1 MDGHCCNCGAELRT
15 DLKRPTLNAIIRG
28 RGVSSVDG
36 LKSMGIVVSPGKE
49 RKYRICKICS
59 QLIGKISQSKTEIE
73 ESHSSLQNISDG
85 STYLGQKIK
94 RCLSPPASPPQKRRN
109 LTQTPQQNTQETQT
123 EPMAET
129 PGDPPKKRKDTFLP
143 QAAAYLAAGR
153 YKQMMKKMK
162 SSRSFNDVMI
172 NSVCQQI
179 NTEIKSNQS
188 IFEINDTNKA
198 KSYESFS
205 WKKTNQR
212 LKKNCP
218 TMMKVLSAITD
229 SRGPSKETNVR
240 ITMAASQLLY
250 TRDPRKHK
258 FIQELIGLLMWFA
271 GTKRQ
276 IFERLSRLGLCTN
289 IGTTT
294 NCIDTLRGEFD
305 TTIHHQKLQ
314 IADIKRRSTR
324 AKKRLVPA
332 EEWEDE
338 GGWEEGVNIDD
349 TTTTTFGFTL
359 TFDNVS
365 LWPSRTPFYS
375 GQLNL
380 VRSHAAIDRVSC
392 FNLSDEAPS
401 LKELSNI
408 SQDIFIPTT
417 EDNDMLRYEYEVMI
431 ERILSKHIPCFK
443 DIDVTEHIPHPY
455 QAETKKKS
463 VMVPLGVLQ
472 KDVTNVSDMIDV
484 LEHLHKHVPGNKS
497 PIPVILYGD
506 QPSCE
511 RVRDAIGARSNEDTP
526 WNRLGGLLP
535 SIQES
540 HKCLLF
546 LEDTYKLLFDAKSVK
561 SCGSL
566 SFIKSRYKHTHVTP
580 KVSYCFNYA
589 TSMLRFATEA
599 HVVAAA
605 CEYMGISK
613 PSDPPKDLPQDPKA
627 KSVYFS
633 EICKSVLD
641 KSFHP
646 YQPGHPAEEDEEELE
661 AEEDEDEELGPFC
674 ICKQTR
680 EDVEM
685 VFCHNKRCDRGKW
698 FHLECLQFNFEE
710 LPEGKWFCS
719 DKCRQQ
725 HQEEREN
732 KKKGKETNP
741 DTRFEY
747 SKAIL
752 HLGLGEM
759 VRHDAVREG
768 DGNRMIQ
775 HWRLDLVH
783 FYEKHHWK
791 YLIEGHNLIMDVN
804 GGVSERVAHQLR
816 WNRTENIHG
825 GEGKN
830 VGKDKDN
837 KVSID
842 RAGGILNESN
852 VSRYSQVVGMRK
864 TINRKF
870 DPKMTTGRMTMGRRK
885 VVQKPEVQ
893 AGESDTANLAKLL
906 VKHKCLVEIPGRS
919 HQGFEDFEF
928 EQKLNLNKY
937 KAKMSAMSKRRVN
950 KLKQQRNGT
959 VS

>member
-1 MDGHCCNCGAELRT
+1 MSVHFCSDCETQGQARASNTCSGCIFSGSIYQYFDAIMDGHCCNCGAELRT

-129 PGDPPKKRKDTFLP
+129 PGDPPKKR
-143 QAAAYLAAGR
+143 
-153 YKQMMKKMK
+153 
-162 SSRSFNDVMI
+162 
-172 NSVCQQI
+172 
-179 NTEIKSNQS
+179 
-188 IFEINDTNKA
+188 
-198 KSYESFS
+198 
-205 WKKTNQR
+205 
-212 LKKNCP
+212 
-218 TMMKVLSAITD
+218 
-229 SRGPSKETNVR
+229 
-240 ITMAASQLLY
+240 
-250 TRDPRKHK
+250 
-258 FIQELIGLLMWFA
+258 
-271 GTKRQ
+271 

-338 GGWEEGVNIDD
+338 GGWEEVQETPEEVTPLVSSPVDEGPHNIDALQPDPDSSTFNCANIDD

-484 LEHLHKHVPGNKS
+484 LTHLHKHVPGHES

-511 RVRDAIGARSNEDTP
+511 RVRDAIGVRSNEDTP

-613 PSDPPKDLPQDPKA
+613 PSDPPKIYPRIPRPSQYISVKYVNLYWTNLSIPTSLVILP
-627 KSVYFS
+627 
-633 EICKSVLD
+633 
-641 KSFHP
+641 
-646 YQPGHPAEEDEEELE
+646 
-661 AEEDEDEELGPFC
+661 
-674 ICKQTR
+674 
-680 EDVEM
+680 
-685 VFCHNKRCDRGKW
+685 
-698 FHLECLQFNFEE
+698 
-710 LPEGKWFCS
+710 
-719 DKCRQQ
+719 
-725 HQEEREN
+725 
-732 KKKGKETNP
+732 
-741 DTRFEY
+741 
-747 SKAIL
+747 
-752 HLGLGEM
+752 
-759 VRHDAVREG
+759 
-768 DGNRMIQ
+768 
-775 HWRLDLVH
+775 
-783 FYEKHHWK
+783 
-791 YLIEGHNLIMDVN
+791 
-804 GGVSERVAHQLR
+804 
-816 WNRTENIHG
+816 
-825 GEGKN
+825 
-830 VGKDKDN
+830 
-837 KVSID
+837 
-842 RAGGILNESN
+842 
-852 VSRYSQVVGMRK
+852 RK
-864 TINRKF
+864 TRK
-870 DPKMTTGRMTMGRRK
+870 
-885 VVQKPEVQ
+885 
-893 AGESDTANLAKLL
+893 S
-906 VKHKCLVEIPGRS
+906 
-919 HQGFEDFEF
+919 
-928 EQKLNLNKY
+928 
-937 KAKMSAMSKRRVN
+937 
-950 KLKQQRNGT
+950 
-959 VS
+959 